1 MNKVGIFSPYLE
13 VFGGGERYILSIA
26 SLLSLNYEVSIYA
39 DKTIIGKAKDI
50 LNIHLDRIH
59 FLPTEQYCTLNFLN
73 KYITLNKFDLFFYMT
88 DGSIFFSGAKKNFLI
103 IQSPAHIPPSDLL
116 NKLKLANWRIL
127 CYSQFMQDI
136 IYKKIGIK
144 ADILPPCI
152 DEGKFSSTHVQK
164 ENIIL
169 TVGRFFLYPHNKK
182 HEIMLTFF
190 INNYKKYFTGW
201 KLIIAG
207 GLTEAGGQDLI
218 NKLKNQ
224 SKEFQVEIVVNPSFV
239 GLQRLYQKAKIY
251 WHATG
256 FGEDLEKYP
265 ERAEHFGITTVE
277 AMTHGTVP
285 VVFNGGGQKEII
297 SDSVDGFLWENE
309 QDLLEKSYKLI
320 SNNKL
325 WQDVSKKAREKAS
338 FYSVQKFYA
347 KLEKIINR

>member
-26 SLLSLNYEVSIYA
+26 SLLSLKHEVTIYA

-59 FLPTEQYCTLNFLN
+59 FLPTEQFRTQNFLN
-73 KYITLNKFDLFFYMT
+73 KYITLQKFDLFFCMT

-103 IQSPAHIPPSDLL
+103 IQSPAHIPLSDFL
-116 NKLKLANWRIL
+116 NKFKLVNWRIL
-127 CYSQFMQDI
+127 CYSRFMQDI
-136 IYKKIGIK
+136 IYEKIGIK

-152 DEGKFSSTHVQK
+152 YEGKIPSTYIPK

-169 TVGRFFLYPHNKK
+169 TVGRFFLYPHSKK
-182 HEIMLTFF
+182 HEIMLQFF
-190 INNYKKYFTGW
+190 IKNYKKYFTGW

-218 NKLKNQ
+218 NKLEDQ
-224 SKEFQVEIVVNPSFV
+224 SKEFPVNIIVNPSFDE
-239 GLQRLYQKAKIY
+239 LQVLYQKAKIY
-251 WHATG
+251 WHAAG
-256 FGEDLEKYP
+256 FGEDLEKFP

-277 AMTHGTVP
+277 AMTYGTVP

-297 SDSVDGFLWENE
+297 SAGEDGFLWDNE
-309 QDLLEKSYKLI
+309 KDLIGKTYNLI
-320 SNNKL
+320 SDNSL
-325 WQDVSKKAREKAS
+325 WQNISKRAIEKAS
-338 FYSVQKFYA
+338 FYSGQKFYA